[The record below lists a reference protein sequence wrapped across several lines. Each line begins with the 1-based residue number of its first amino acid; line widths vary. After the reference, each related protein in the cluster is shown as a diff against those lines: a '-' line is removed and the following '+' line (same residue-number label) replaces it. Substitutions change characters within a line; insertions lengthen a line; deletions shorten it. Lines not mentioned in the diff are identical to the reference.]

1 MQTEVNDNRL
11 MLRGEVSVRTVNRA
25 ACEPFLRLIKQPEID
40 TLDLSGVERAD
51 SACVS
56 LLLNAL
62 REKSSLKIH
71 ALPESVRAL
80 VELYEIEEWVTS

>member
-1 MQTEVNDNRL
+1 MFCCRSGTVA
-11 MLRGEVSVRTVNRA
+11 GHHVRVLLFAVGLVA
-25 ACEPFLRLIKQPEID
+25 AAYFGATKQPEID

-71 ALPESVRAL
+71 ALPESVRVLA
-80 VELYEIEEWVTS
+80 ELYEIEEWVTS